1 MKLLSTTLTILLLA
15 TPALAQS
22 ASEALPP
29 QPQAGS
35 MGELLN
41 KVTQGWNI
49 ERAENQR
56 RVGPWTDGRL
66 VERRPSARASQHYQL
81 FVG

>member
-29 QPQAGS
+29 QP
-35 MGELLN
+35 
-41 KVTQGWNI
+41 
-49 ERAENQR
+49 
-56 RVGPWTDGRL
+56 
-66 VERRPSARASQHYQL
+66 
-81 FVG
+81 